1 MERRLFNG
9 RFLAGFALSGFML
22 AVAGCQSGDG
32 GGGILGMGGAS
43 KADPKVEEGKILA
56 SELLAYCPKVTLRE
70 GTAFFDSYAK
80 GGEGDKAKIVYQT
93 SISDVTRN
101 CTRADGMLTMNVA
114 VAGRVVPGPL
124 GKAGTVTMP
133 IRIAVMRGTEVLYS
147 KLHQYPVSIGST
159 TAATQFVFNDPNV
172 TVPNP
177 TEQDLRVFAGFDEGP
192 GKKPKPADDA
202 F

>member
-1 MERRLFNG
+1 
-9 RFLAGFALSGFML
+9 ML

-32 GGGILGMGGAS
+32 GGGFLGMGGGS

-56 SELLAYCPKVTLRE
+56 SELLAYCPQVTLRE

-80 GGEGDKAKIVYQT
+80 GGEGDKTKIVYQT
-93 SISDVTRN
+93 SIADVTRS

-133 IRIAVMRGTEVLYS
+133 IRVAVMRGSEVLYS
-147 KLHQYPVSIGST
+147 KLHQYQVTIGST
-159 TAATQFVFNDPNV
+159 SAATQFVFNDANV

-177 TEQDLRVFAGFDEGP
+177 VEKDLRVFAGFDEGP
-192 GKKPKPADDA
+192 VKKKPAEDA